1 MNADRTM
8 TRFFTILGAVLG
20 VLAAIAS
27 LALRSWWPLA
37 ALGLVLLGVTVLS
50 LSETALFAPLLGLV
64 LRAGERDKTRDKTT
78 RSQTSEPAA
87 KPHADADPATRAA
100 PPDKSQ

>member
-1 MNADRTM
+1 M
-8 TRFFTILGAVLG
+8 TRFFTALGGVLG

-37 ALGLVLLGVTVLS
+37 ALGLVLLGVAALS

-64 LRAGERDKTRDKTT
+64 LRAGERGKTEGRKEPG
-78 RSQTSEPAA
+78 RNGEPARQ
-87 KPHADADPATRAA
+87 PHADTKSPAGEV
-100 PPDKSQ
+100 PPEKPR